1 MRYRKTFLI
10 STILSL
16 FLINSNIYGQSKS
29 KEELGNSLVQ
39 SILSNNLDSY
49 KSLLLPKKVA
59 LKLKESNDLEN
70 IDKEERDSLMAKYDT
85 AYDNMIIPRYEK
97 NFWEIVNLNEV
108 NKIDWSNLNFI
119 ILYKDSSKE
128 EEYIPFFI
136 HTKLSNSDYNHF
148 YFGAVRYKGEW
159 YLEGK
164 MEITKDEKYA
174 PND

>member
-1 MRYRKTFLI
+1 MRYRRTILI

-16 FLINSNIYGQSKS
+16 FLINSDIYGQSTS
-29 KEELGNSLVQ
+29 KEELGNSIVQ
-39 SILSNNLDSY
+39 SILSKNVDSY
-49 KSLLLPKKVA
+49 KSLLLPKEVA
-59 LKLKESNDLEN
+59 LNQQENNDLEN

-136 HTKLSNSDYNHF
+136 HTELSNSDYNHF
-148 YFGAVRYKGEW
+148 YFGAVRYNGEW
-159 YLEGK
+159 YLSGN
-164 MEITKDEKYA
+164 MEITKGEKYS
-174 PND
+174 PK